1 MEHVKKY
8 IDANKDRFL
17 SELFELIRIP
27 SISSIQDHKDDM
39 LRTAELWKKFIIEA
53 GADRAEVMPSEGN
66 PVVYGEKIVDPNKP
80 TVLVYG
86 HYDVMPVD
94 PIEAWE
100 SDPFKPEIRDGK
112 IFARG
117 ADDDK
122 GQAFMHAKAFELM
135 VKTNTLPC
143 NVKFMIEGEEE
154 IGSPSLGNFCKKH
167 KELLK
172 ADMIVFAGVHFMAE
186 TAKILSPDKKVLIPD
201 FDAGCSLANSCPPQE
216 FGLFKEKYPDH
227 IVISYIN
234 CSALI
239 KTMSDIICTS
249 GNAVQL
255 VESFP
260 KNQKILFA
268 PDKNFGGYI
277 NRVTGRKMILWNGAC
292 EVHDNLKTES
302 IIKMK
307 NKYPDAKVIA
317 HPECKEKIL
326 ELADFVGSTTA
337 LLNFTKKD
345 KAKKFI
351 VATESGILHQ
361 MRKESPQ
368 KEFYIVAKDDKSN
381 CNDCSYMKMNSLQK
395 LYLCMKNEYPQ
406 IHLNDEIIIKA
417 RKPIERMFEISRSL
431 GLI

>member
-1 MEHVKKY
+1 MILQEKIKTNF
-8 IDANKDRFL
+8 DDT
-17 SELFELIRIP
+17 ELIDKIEQLKKEKNA
-27 SISSIQDHKDDM
+27 ILLAHFYVDEKIQD
-39 LRTAELWKKFIIEA
+39 I
-53 GADRAEVMPSEGN
+53 ADYVGDSLG
-66 PVVYGEKIVDPNKP
+66 
-80 TVLVYG
+80 L
-86 HYDVMPVD
+86 
-94 PIEAWE
+94 
-100 SDPFKPEIRDGK
+100 S
-112 IFARG
+112 
-117 ADDDK
+117 
-122 GQAFMHAKAFELM
+122 QKA
-135 VKTNTLPC
+135 VKTN
-143 NVKFMIEGEEE
+143 
-154 IGSPSLGNFCKKH
+154 
-167 KELLK
+167 

-249 GNAVQL
+249 GNAVQI

-277 NRVTGRKMILWNGAC
+277 NRVTGRKMIFWNGAC

-317 HPECKEKIL
+317 HPECKEQIL

-337 LLNFTKKD
+337 LLNFTKK
-345 KAKKFI
+345 I
-351 VATESGILHQ
+351 
-361 MRKESPQ
+361 
-368 KEFYIVAKDDKSN
+368 
-381 CNDCSYMKMNSLQK
+381 K
-395 LYLCMKNEYPQ
+395 LKN
-406 IHLNDEIIIKA
+406 L
-417 RKPIERMFEISRSL
+417 S
-431 GLI
+431 